1 MYLSRLFV
9 MEMHID
15 ADVGVRLIVIAVC
28 SEVSTYQR
36 LQGCKQTVGTQLY
49 SSPLT
54 PNCLPS
60 STSTRPKP
68 SRRVAE

>member
-1 MYLSRLFV
+1 MPT
-9 MEMHID
+9 
-15 ADVGVRLIVIAVC
+15 VGWRLIVIAGC
-28 SEVSTYQR
+28 PEEPAYQR

-49 SSPLT
+49 SGPLT

-68 SRRVAE
+68 SRRVAG